1 MTFRNTTCLLIAA
14 VVLLL
19 TVRLG
24 VLATAVHSYP
34 NPQLDLKVRHV
45 KCNIADIADV
55 PLHVIGFELSK
66 PRCRS
71 KDTFLNNYRASVHG
85 QRCIAPPR
93 KFYLIF
99 GSPANKVPRP
109 SYHLQ
114 APGLH
119 QLRARRRHTA
129 PPQAFRFNLGVT
141 VTRWP
146 TLVSSTAHRCKEL
159 LRASLR
165 RVLRAADSC
174 QNVQLEGGIG
184 VELSGI
190 SLYAGQYPSLLSL
203 YPTLSFSLPYTRT
216 R

>member
-129 PPQAFRFNLGVT
+129 PPQAFRFNLGVPVNRFNVSRLL
-141 VTRWP
+141 VTRP
-146 TLVSSTAHRCKEL
+146 RS
-159 LRASLR
+159 SLR